1 MALNKKKKREN
12 LMKLKYENVIT
23 EQLLTTAMV
32 MVATAA
38 MSFQWFVLVH
48 LAINDIVAA

>member
-1 MALNKKKKREN
+1 MALRQKKREN

-23 EQLLTTAMV
+23 EQLLTIAMKV
-32 MVATAA
+32 VVATAA